1 MISGADQDFGIRA
14 RMMAQIKAVGVLRSR
29 PVTGNLL
36 FGQKDQGKGE
46 WGRQEKQKKDGFLEI
61 G

>member
-14 RMMAQIKAVGVLRSR
+14 RMMAQIKAVGVLQSR
-29 PVTGNLL
+29 PVYGNLL
-36 FGQKDQGKGE
+36 VWTKKDQGKG
-46 WGRQEKQKKDGFLEI
+46 GKGEKQKKWDGFLEI